1 MKAKNQEIFFYLE
14 KSKKRASDSRKLGN
28 LLISFLSS
36 SVVLSLHLVK
46 RLIWTTSE
54 TAAFFAWLKTA
65 ENLKDVLNTF
75 LIISKKSAMV
85 ISVLL
90 HSNDIT
96 QHYPIGWDGRLARM
110 QIAVI
115 LPLAIMQ
122 HASHIIV
129 PGNTRW
135 RKRRRLKI
143 ILCNK
148 ISILKYS
155 IKLMSRVGDYCHT

>member
-36 SVVLSLHLVK
+36 SVVHSLHLVK

-54 TAAFFAWLKTA
+54 TAAFVALLKTA

-75 LIISKKSAMV
+75 LIISKKSAAV

-96 QHYPIGWDGRLARM
+96 QHYPIG
-110 QIAVI
+110 
-115 LPLAIMQ
+115 
-122 HASHIIV
+122 
-129 PGNTRW
+129 
-135 RKRRRLKI
+135 
-143 ILCNK
+143 
-148 ISILKYS
+148 
-155 IKLMSRVGDYCHT
+155 